1 LIRGKIANVRRGLGG
16 FTSFI
21 FSDVAVVAFSAVIL
35 TPIVA
40 AWVVPMLYRVP
51 FLQNYPTITLLVAA
65 IIIFFVAGMFKGL
78 LRALVTGVAA
88 GLALNAFQGSS
99 IGQRVLASATQ
110 RLRRSG

>member
-1 LIRGKIANVRRGLGG
+1 MARAKRGVGG
-16 FTSFI
+16 FASFI

-40 AWVVPMLYRVP
+40 AWIVPLLYRIP
-51 FLQNYPTITLLVAA
+51 FLQNYPTITLIVAG
-65 IIIFFVAGMFKGL
+65 IVVFFIAGMFNGL
-78 LRALVTGVAA
+78 LRALFTGVAA

-99 IGQRVLASATQ
+99 FGQRILASATQ

>member
-1 LIRGKIANVRRGLGG
+1 MGVRRGIGG

-35 TPIVA
+35 TPLVQ
-40 AWVVPMLYRVP
+40 AWIVPMLYRVP
-51 FLQNYPTITLLVAA
+51 VLNNYPTITLIVAA
-65 IIIFFVAGMFKGL
+65 IVVFFVAGMFSGT

-88 GLALNAFQGSS
+88 GLALNAFQASS
-99 IGQRVLASATQ
+99 IGQRVLSAATS

>member
-1 LIRGKIANVRRGLGG
+1 MIRGKLMGVRKGIGG

-21 FSDVAVVAFSAVIL
+21 FSDVALVAFSAVVL

-40 AWVVPMLYRVP
+40 AWIVPMLYRVP
-51 FLQNYPTITLLVAA
+51 VLNNYPTLTLIVAA
-65 IIIFFVAGMFKGL
+65 IVVFFVAGMFSGM

-88 GLALNAFQGSS
+88 GLALNAFQSS
-99 IGQRVLASATQ
+99 AIGQRVIASATV